1 MQNHEIVQNIGDPQ
15 EVIIRLV
22 LHGRILTMNKA
33 LQKRQARPGGR
44 FYYPDRLSNGAEVHL
59 PTETG
64 NHAVRSLRL
73 GVGDPVVLFDG
84 HGGEYKASISRIQ
97 RGTVTVKT
105 ESFVDRSAEA
115 PLELVLAQGLS
126 SGERMDFTIQKAV
139 ELGVTAIHPIATE
152 RSVMKL
158 SSERAARKTQHWRKL
173 AIAACEQCGR
183 NRLVPVFEPVRFDV
197 WLNQQARAP
206 AAEELRMLFSPEA
219 DARLDGFPAAATRII
234 LLAGPEG
241 GLSASEDDAARRWS
255 FQPVRLGP
263 RILRTE
269 TAALAALAAIQ
280 LRWGDF

>member
-1 MQNHEIVQNIGDPQ
+1 MP
-15 EVIIRLV
+15 
-22 LHGRILTMNKA
+22 HGRSLTMIKT

-139 ELGVTAIHPIATE
+139 ELGVTAVHPIATE

-158 SSERAARKTQHWRKL
+158 SGERATRKTRHWRKL

-183 NRLVPVFEPVRFDV
+183 NRLVPVFEPIRFDV
-197 WLNQQARAP
+197 WLNQQIRAP
-206 AAEELRMLFSPEA
+206 AAEELRMLLSPEA
-219 DARLDGFPAAATRII
+219 DAKLDGFPAVATRII

-241 GLSASEDDAARRWS
+241 GLSASEDDAARRWN